1 MKRNIDLITAM
12 RTFLIVVER
21 HSFSAASR
29 ELNIV
34 VSAVS
39 RQVADLEKHF
49 NCQLLYRTTRAM
61 HLTSEG
67 EHYLRQFQEIIARLD
82 NLESFSRHRGEL
94 ITGHLKLTAPQN
106 SALIGFQG
114 AIQEFLRLHP
124 KVKISLLQLNR
135 YVDLVDEGVDLALRV
150 GELQDSSLV
159 ARPFG
164 QFTLKSVASPE
175 YLRLHGIPEHP
186 DELEKHR
193 CISDSSNRQPGRW
206 QYRGSG
212 KEFQIRISADV
223 EVNNGEMVA
232 QFAAADQGIAQ
243 LPDFLVQ
250 KHIEEGT
257 LVTILD
263 EFTIAPI
270 PMYLVYP
277 AKQMKSPALEALLD
291 FLL

>member
-12 RTFLIVVER
+12 RTFLVVVER

-82 NLESFSRHRGEL
+82 NLESFSRHRGEV
-94 ITGHLKLTAPQN
+94 IAGHLKITTPQD
-106 SALIGFQG
+106 SALIG
-114 AIQEFLRLHP
+114 IQASIEEFLKLHP
-124 KVKISLLQLNR
+124 RVKISWLQLNS
-135 YVDLVDEGVDLALRV
+135 YVDLVNEGVDLAVRV
-150 GELQDSSLV
+150 GKLEDSTLV
-159 ARPFG
+159 ARAFAE
-164 QFTLKSVASPE
+164 FTLKFIAGTE
-175 YLRLHGIPEHP
+175 YLKLYGCPTHP
-186 DELEKHR
+186 SQLEKHR
-193 CISDSSNRQPGRW
+193 CILDSSSRQPGRW
-206 QYRGSG
+206 QYHESN
-212 KEFQIRISADV
+212 KEHQVRVSADI

-232 QFAAADQGIAQ
+232 QFAAANQGIAQ

-250 KHIEEGT
+250 EHIDNGRLVSILEE
-257 LVTILD
+257 
-263 EFTIAPI
+263 FAMPPI
-270 PMYLVYP
+270 PVYLVYP
-277 AKQMKSPALEALLD
+277 AKRMKSPALEALLE

>member
-12 RTFLIVVER
+12 RTFLVVVER

-82 NLESFSRHRGEL
+82 NLESFSRHRGE
-94 ITGHLKLTAPQN
+94 IIAGHLKITTPQD
-106 SALIGFQG
+106 SSLIG
-114 AIQEFLRLHP
+114 IQVSIEAFLKLHP
-124 KVKISLLQLNR
+124 QVKISWLQLNR

-164 QFTLKSVASPE
+164 MFTLKFVASPE
-175 YLRLHGIPEHP
+175 YLRLHGNPDHP
-186 DELEKHR
+186 SQLAKYR
-193 CISDSSNRQPGRW
+193 CILDSSNRQPGRW

-212 KEFQIRISADV
+212 KEQQARVSADV
-223 EVNNGEMVA
+223 EVNSGEMVA

-250 KHIEEGT
+250 KHIEDGR
-257 LVTILD
+257 LVSILE
-263 EFTIAPI
+263 EFVIPPI

-277 AKQMKSPALEALLD
+277 AKRMKSPALEALLE

>member
-12 RTFLIVVER
+12 RTFLVVVER

-82 NLESFSRHRGEL
+82 NLESFSRHRGE
-94 ITGHLKLTAPQN
+94 IIAGHLKITTPQH
-106 SALIGFQG
+106 STLIGFQG
-114 AIQEFLRLHP
+114 AIQAFLKLHP
-124 KVKISLLQLNR
+124 KVKISLLQMNR

-159 ARPFG
+159 ARAYGMFA
-164 QFTLKSVASPE
+164 LKFVASPE
-175 YLRLHGIPEHP
+175 YLKTHGCPSHP
-186 DELEKHR
+186 SQLEKHR
-193 CISDSSNRQPGRW
+193 CILDSSNRHPGRW
-206 QYRGSG
+206 QYRGSD
-212 KEFQIRISADV
+212 KEQVVRVSADV

-232 QFAAADQGIAQ
+232 QFAAADQGVAQ

-250 KHIEEGT
+250 VDIKDGRLVSILEEYAT
-257 LVTILD
+257 P
-263 EFTIAPI
+263 PI

-277 AKQMKSPALEALLD
+277 AKRMKSPTLEALLE
-291 FLL
+291 FLI

>member
-12 RTFLIVVER
+12 RTFLVVVER

-39 RQVADLEKHF
+39 RQVADLERHF

-82 NLESFSRHRGEL
+82 NLESFSRHRGE
-94 ITGHLKLTAPQN
+94 IIAGHLKITTPQN
-106 SALIGFQG
+106 SALIGFQSS
-114 AIQEFLRLHP
+114 IQEFLTLHP
-124 KVKISLLQLNR
+124 RVKVSWLQMNR

-150 GELQDSSLV
+150 GKLEDSNLV

-164 QFTLKSVASPE
+164 EFTLKFVASPE
-175 YLRLHGIPEHP
+175 YLRVNGTPSHP
-186 DELEKHR
+186 SQLDKHR
-193 CISDSSNRQPGRW
+193 CILDSSNRHPGRW
-206 QYRGSG
+206 QYQGSD
-212 KEFQIRISADV
+212 KEELVRVSADV
-223 EVNNGEMVA
+223 EVNNGQMVA
-232 QFAAADQGIAQ
+232 QFAVADQGVAQ
-243 LPDFLVQ
+243 LPDFLLQ
-250 KHIEEGT
+250 DHIDSGRLVSILEE
-257 LVTILD
+257 
-263 EFTIAPI
+263 FAMPSI

-277 AKQMKSPALEALLD
+277 AKRMKSPALEALLE